1 MPNLSSN
8 SILSPTEEKVVLQH
22 FYHGESCAAINQFI
36 QNIDR
41 QRSEFRFLPDEDL
54 IDKEFDSDAFS
65 LQYSDSIQKIR
76 SLQGYKEDRFGASKF
91 LASKIFMA
99 SAEKG
104 KGGTKDT
111 KKRSSQQILT
121 FFKGRTAIDFCT
133 LWEKVATY
141 FLITEDRESLRKFI
155 KQTIQAIDR
164 VTGKGIPDE
173 WISHYKD
180 DLKKL
185 LRLAVAT
192 PYALNLGFELRGFSE
207 SETAICKAEAKAFR
221 QANIF
226 RHGLLG
232 IKGINY
238 TNTLFVDSVNLF
250 DVSVPLG
257 ELDNIKMSATS
268 LTSPA
273 HGCVTSIATSSR

>member
-1 MPNLSSN
+1 MSSN

-22 FYHGESCAAINQFI
+22 FYHGESRAAINQFI

-41 QRSEFRFLPDEDL
+41 QRSEFSFLPDEDL

-155 KQTIQAIDR
+155 KQAMQAIDR
-164 VTGKGIPDE
+164 VTGKGIPNE

-207 SETAICKAEAKAFR
+207 VETTICKAEAKAFR
-221 QANIF
+221 QSNMF

-238 TNTLFVDSVNLF
+238 TKTLLDGSVNLF